1 MTKKFYLLFCLIT
14 LISLVACNGQEEA
27 KEPDTGNEVEPP
39 IEEEQVPEETEEGT
53 TSVEETDTE
62 EEPSNSEESDPNEQ
76 SVYQNEVFKDV
87 VVSDSTDQFVVTG
100 KAQVFEGV
108 FQYRL
113 IDGDNVLQEDK
124 YQTEGAPAW
133 GDFEISFDKNIVSSN
148 DVVLELFVYS
158 AKDGSKINVL
168 EIPINP

>member
-1 MTKKFYLLFCLIT
+1 
-14 LISLVACNGQEEA
+14 
-27 KEPDTGNEVEPP
+27 
-39 IEEEQVPEETEEGT
+39 TEEGT

-148 DVVLELFVYS
+148 DVVLELFVY
-158 AKDGSKINVL
+158 
-168 EIPINP
+168 